1 MNRPAVRDAQG
12 PLTLGKLL
20 GRGGEG
26 AVYEIVGRPNLAAKV
41 YHQPIAKEKADKI
54 VAMAA
59 MRNDR
64 LLTVSAWP
72 LDLLRSPQ
80 HQPCGLVMPLVA
92 GHKDIHA
99 LYGPGS
105 RKVEFPAA
113 DWRFLIR
120 AAANTA
126 RAFASVHD
134 TNCIIG
140 DVNHGSVRV
149 SDKATVRLIDCDS
162 FQVSVG
168 GRRFLCEVGV
178 PTFTP
183 PELQGKSFRG
193 VVRSPNHDNF
203 GLAVL
208 IFHLL
213 FMGRHPFAGR
223 FLGAGDM
230 SIERAI
236 TEFRFAY
243 GSNRA
248 AAQMEPPPNVPSIAI
263 ASQPV
268 ALLLERAFSREGLRE
283 GVRPAAREWIT
294 ALEGLEKQLK
304 QCHINASHHFLRDLT
319 RCPWCH
325 MEAATGAVLFNFVIQ
340 RVVQGSPVD
349 VAAIWAKIVAV
360 PPPGPAPKIADWS
373 DLGAS
378 PGALNLKWLSNIKK
392 LFAYSALAAVV
403 ALLMVAQPG
412 ALVFWLLGG
421 FIGWVVVQ
429 KWATSAV
436 DFAKYRE
443 AMRIA
448 EERWRSLSERWNRDA
463 SDKGFSDQFQK
474 LERER
479 NELHHLPQL
488 RQKRYQELERNREHQ
503 QLRHFLERFEIDRA
517 TIRGIGPGRKVVLES
532 YGIETAWDITEK
544 RVLAVP
550 GFGPSLTRQLLN
562 WRQGLERKFRFDPG
576 KGVDP
581 QDIAAL
587 DREMADLRSKLEQ
600 SLANGLPA
608 LNQIRNHI
616 LAQRAALK
624 PQLDEAARALAQ
636 ARADLKAVE

>member
-1 MNRPAVRDAQG
+1 MSRPAVRDAQG

-64 LLTVSAWP
+64 LLSVSAWP

-92 GHKDIHA
+92 GHKDIHT
-99 LYGPGS
+99 LYGLSS
-105 RKVEFPAA
+105 RKAEFPTA

-126 RAFASVHD
+126 RAFAAIHETNSV
-134 TNCIIG
+134 IG
-140 DVNHGSVRV
+140 DVNHSSVRV

-162 FQVSVG
+162 FQVCVG

-178 PTFTP
+178 PPFTP
-183 PELQGKSFRG
+183 PELQGRSFRG

-236 TEFRFAY
+236 LEFRFAY

-248 AAQMEPPPNVPSIAI
+248 AALMKPPPNVPSIAI

-283 GVRPAAREWIT
+283 GVRPAPRDWIT
-294 ALEGLEKQLK
+294 VLEELEKQLR
-304 QCHINASHHFLRDLT
+304 QCHVNASHHFLRDLT
-319 RCPWCH
+319 HCPWCH
-325 MEAATGAVLFNFVIQ
+325 WEEAIGVIIFPPVI
-340 RVVQGSPVD
+340 RGSAGSVD
-349 VAAIWAKIVAV
+349 VAAIWAKIAAV
-360 PPPGPAPKIADWS
+360 PPPGPAPDVADFSRLLPSPAAVAARRSARNKKIFGYAV
-373 DLGAS
+373 
-378 PGALNLKWLSNIKK
+378 
-392 LFAYSALAAVV
+392 LAAAAWMLIGVLEV
-403 ALLMVAQPG
+403 NA
-412 ALVFWLLGG
+412 FWLLGG
-421 FIGWVVVQ
+421 FIGWLVVQ
-429 KWATSAV
+429 KWAASAV
-436 DFAKYRE
+436 DVAKYRE
-443 AMRIA
+443 AMRSA
-448 EERWRSLSERWNRDA
+448 EERWRILSERWNRDA
-463 SDKGFSDQFQK
+463 SDKRFTDQFQK

-488 RQKRYQELERNREHQ
+488 RQKRYQQLERNREHQ

-550 GFGPSLTRQLLN
+550 GFGPSLARELLK

-587 DREMADLRSKLEQ
+587 DREMAGYRNKLEQ

-616 LAQRAALK
+616 LAQRTELK

>member
-12 PLTLGKLL
+12 SLTLGKLL

-41 YHQPIAKEKADKI
+41 YHHPIAKEKADKI
-54 VAMAA
+54 LAMAA
-59 MRNDR
+59 IRNDR
-64 LLTVSAWP
+64 LLSVSAWP
-72 LDLLRSPQ
+72 LDLLRSAQ
-80 HQPCGLVMPLVA
+80 GQPCGLVMPMVA
-92 GHKDIHA
+92 GHKDIHT
-99 LYGPGS
+99 LYGPRS
-105 RKVEFPAA
+105 RRAEFPTA

-126 RAFASVHD
+126 RAFAAIHE
-134 TNCIIG
+134 TNCVIG
-140 DVNHGSVRV
+140 DVNHSSVRV

-162 FQVSVG
+162 FQVTAAG
-168 GRRFLCEVGV
+168 CKFLCEVGV

-183 PELQGKSFRG
+183 PELQGRSFRG

-223 FLGAGDM
+223 FLGTADM

-236 TEFRFAY
+236 TELRFAY

-248 AAQMEPPPNVPSIAI
+248 AAQMEPPPSVPPTAI
-263 ASQPV
+263 ASQSV

-283 GVRPAAREWIT
+283 GVRPAPREWIT
-294 ALEGLEKQLK
+294 ALKGLEKQLR
-304 QCHINASHHFLRDLT
+304 QCHVNASHHFLRDLT

-325 MEAATGAVLFNFVIQ
+325 WEAASGVVLFVPVI
-340 RVVQGSPVD
+340 RASAGSVD
-349 VAAIWAKIVAV
+349 VAALWAKIAAV
-360 PPPGPAPKIADWS
+360 PPPGPAPDIADFS
-373 DLGAS
+373 HLPPS
-378 PGALNLKWLSNIKK
+378 PAAMVARRSARNKK
-392 LFAYSALAAVV
+392 IFGYAVLAA
-403 ALLMVAQPG
+403 AAWILLGV
-412 ALVFWLLGG
+412 LKVNVLWLLGG
-421 FIGWVVVQ
+421 VLGLVVIQ
-429 KWATSAV
+429 KWAASALDIV
-436 DFAKYRE
+436 KYRE
-443 AMRIA
+443 AMRSA

-463 SDKGFSDQFQK
+463 SDKRFTDQIQT
-474 LERER
+474 LERAR
-479 NELHHLPQL
+479 GELDHIPKL
-488 RQKRYQELERNREHQ
+488 RQRRYQELDSNREHH
-503 QLRHFLERFEIDRA
+503 QLRRFLERFEIERA
-517 TIRGIGPGRKVVLES
+517 QIRGIGPGRKVVLES

-550 GFGPSLTRQLLN
+550 GFGPSLTRELLK
-562 WRQGLERKFRFDPG
+562 WRQGLERKFRFDPS

-587 DREMADLRSKLEQ
+587 DREMADLKQKLEQ
-600 SLANGLPA
+600 SLANGSPA
-608 LNQIRNHI
+608 LNQIRDHI
-616 LAQRAALK
+616 LAQRATLK